1 MFRRTCSNGMD
12 LSSIWPTEL
21 DKYSEEQRKIITNM
35 PMTIGEIVRNWKQ
48 SNKKKQDISRLSE
61 LNAVTKDFIKMIIE
75 METGQ
80 MEKKV
85 PAKTKITQKF
95 SNIITEQLENIEEE
109 IKQLQD
115 DIAKIT
121 IELESKR
128 KEIKECEKTYEQ
140 MVRLMEETEVED
152 KNENGESKCND

>member
-1 MFRRTCSNGMD
+1 MD

>member
-1 MFRRTCSNGMD
+1 MD
-12 LSSIWPTEL
+12 LRIVWPTEL
-21 DKYSEEQRKIITNM
+21 DKYSEEDRKIITNM
-35 PMTIGEIVRNWKQ
+35 PMTIGEIIRNWKH

-61 LNAVTKDFIKMIIE
+61 LNAVPKDFIKMIIE

-85 PAKTKITQKF
+85 PAKPKITQKF
-95 SNIITEQLENIEEE
+95 SNIITAQLESIEDE

-152 KNENGESKCND
+152 TNENRESKCND

>member
-61 LNAVTKDFIKMIIE
+61 LNAVPKDFIKMIIE

-85 PAKTKITQKF
+85 PAKPKITQKF

-115 DIAKIT
+115 DIAQIT

-128 KEIKECEKTYEQ
+128 KEITECEKTYEQ

-152 KNENGESKCND
+152 KNENGESKCDD